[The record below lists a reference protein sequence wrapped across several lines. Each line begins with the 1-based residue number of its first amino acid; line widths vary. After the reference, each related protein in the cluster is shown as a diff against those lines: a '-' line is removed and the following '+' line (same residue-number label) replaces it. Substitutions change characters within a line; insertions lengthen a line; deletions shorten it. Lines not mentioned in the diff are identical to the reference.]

1 MCQVYIWPLFTQK
14 YQEIIYLRKIICL
27 VLFCS
32 IEQWAWRTH
41 TFTNV
46 SVSFGKVKA
55 ETCMYTSGDKRQE
68 HWTEI
73 GYTDPT
79 VTIPFV
85 AFEVGC
91 TCVHVLHAVD
101 FTR

>member
-1 MCQVYIWPLFTQK
+1 
-14 YQEIIYLRKIICL
+14 
-27 VLFCS
+27 
-32 IEQWAWRTH
+32 
-41 TFTNV
+41 
-46 SVSFGKVKA
+46 
-55 ETCMYTSGDKRQE
+55 MYTSGDKRQE